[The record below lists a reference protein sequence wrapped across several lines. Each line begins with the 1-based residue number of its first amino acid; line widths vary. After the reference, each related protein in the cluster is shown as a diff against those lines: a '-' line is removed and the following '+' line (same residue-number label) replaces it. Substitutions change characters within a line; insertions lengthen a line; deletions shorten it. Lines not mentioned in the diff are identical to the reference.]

1 MVFKPILEILPKNE
15 GYAYAPLRIYLPTK
29 ALSGDCFVRYNL
41 VYEYNDTR
49 DNYAPNS
56 TANVSNYRIREAQ
69 LVRVKAVSEA
79 FVESEALFEV
89 LQQGEISLA
98 IREDLAGIVH
108 LAPGAKPIE
117 KNGECYAADF
127 IGGFHGDERL
137 TSVTLTADGT
147 ALDLTATVPCALFCE
162 AIDFNLQT
170 ILYRWGTSNADSYGI
185 PVAEHTQRICFSADG
200 LKNHQSVR
208 WLRGDFHVR
217 KNATF
222 LQMFT
227 MRREQNGIPICETFE
242 AFDENGA
249 SLGCAT
255 LPIPTTEGQAMLH
268 NPDTRLV
275 RYSSATSGIS
285 GEVGFRILRNSLQT
299 DRTWVQVR
307 AKPGDNKWYASFSSP
322 ENGRVPREGELWEI
336 ELFAH
341 IDYEG

>member
-1 MVFKPILEILPKNE
+1 MFAKPILEILPKNE
-15 GYAYAPLRIYLPTK
+15 GYAYAPLRIYLPTS
-29 ALSGDCFVRYNL
+29 APSGDCYVRYNL
-41 VYEYNDTR
+41 VYEYNDVR

-56 TANVSNYRIREAQ
+56 TANVSNYRIRVAH
-69 LVRVKAVSEA
+69 LVRVKTVSEA
-79 FVESEALFEV
+79 AVESEVLCEV

-98 IREDLAGIVH
+98 IREDLVDTAH
-108 LAPGAKPIE
+108 LAEGAKPVE
-117 KNGECYAADF
+117 KNGECYSADF

-137 TSVTLTADGT
+137 VSVSLTADGT
-147 ALDLTATVPCALFCE
+147 ALDLTATAPRALFCG
-162 AIDFNLQT
+162 AIDFNQKT
-170 ILYRWGTSNADSYGI
+170 TLYRWGTSSADSYGI
-185 PVAEHTQRICFSADG
+185 PVAEHTQYIRFSADG

-208 WLRGDFHVR
+208 WITGDFHVR

-227 MRREQNGIPICETFE
+227 MRREQNGVPVCEKFE

-255 LPIPTTEGQAMLH
+255 LPVPTTEGQAMLPS
-268 NPDTRLV
+268 PDTRLV

-285 GEVGFRILRNSLQT
+285 AEVGFRILQNSLQA

-322 ENGRVPREGELWEI
+322 ENGRVPKEGELWEI
-336 ELFAH
+336 ELFAR
-341 IDYEG
+341 IDYKG